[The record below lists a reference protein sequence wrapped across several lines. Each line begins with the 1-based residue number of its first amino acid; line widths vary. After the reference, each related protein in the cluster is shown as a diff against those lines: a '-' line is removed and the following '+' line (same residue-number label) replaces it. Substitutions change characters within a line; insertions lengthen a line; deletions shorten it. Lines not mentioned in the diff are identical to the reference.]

1 MYAIVMAHKLNE
13 LAQAGKQ
20 AEPCKHFWGQRFA
33 VNAIGNFDKIL
44 AKKLPI
50 FVLNQCY
57 NFLENMTD
65 RKKKAG
71 CWTPHLHTSNLVP
84 YYYSFVCFCNP
95 CGYESYL
102 SLKFELEIYQLK

>member
-65 RKKKAG
+65 REKKQG
-71 CWTPHLHTSNLVP
+71 VGLHTSTPQIWCLTTIHLFVSVTLV
-84 YYYSFVCFCNP
+84 VM
-95 CGYESYL
+95 
-102 SLKFELEIYQLK
+102 KAI